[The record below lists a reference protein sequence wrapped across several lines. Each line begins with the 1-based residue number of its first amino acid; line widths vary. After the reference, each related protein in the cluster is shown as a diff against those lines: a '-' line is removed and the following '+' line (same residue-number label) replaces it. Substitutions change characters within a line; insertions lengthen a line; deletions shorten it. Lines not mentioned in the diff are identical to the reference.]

1 MQMLVRDFLTMG
13 DGCAPIKDKF
23 PFKISLINSNQY
35 IFELADSSVMPNLNK
50 NVSIDWIMSVEMFL
64 DAYTTSQL
72 LSNWWEENTEI
83 EYGRLF
89 S

>member
-1 MQMLVRDFLTMG
+1 MPYLKTEQ
-13 DGCAPIKDKF
+13 K
-23 PFKISLINSNQY
+23 NSSQN
-35 IFELADSSVMPNLNK
+35 
-50 NVSIDWIMSVEMFL
+50 IDWIMSVEFFL

-89 S
+89 FEIILYREK

>member
-1 MQMLVRDFLTMG
+1 
-13 DGCAPIKDKF
+13 
-23 PFKISLINSNQY
+23 
-35 IFELADSSVMPNLNK
+35 MPNLNK

-64 DAYTTSQL
+64 DAYTASQL

-89 S
+89 FEIILYREK

>member
-1 MQMLVRDFLTMG
+1 MKT
-13 DGCAPIKDKF
+13 
-23 PFKISLINSNQY
+23 
-35 IFELADSSVMPNLNK
+35 DSSVMPNLNK

-64 DAYTTSQL
+64 DAYTASQL

-89 S
+89 FEIIFVQRK

>member
-1 MQMLVRDFLTMG
+1 
-13 DGCAPIKDKF
+13 
-23 PFKISLINSNQY
+23 
-35 IFELADSSVMPNLNK
+35 MPNLNK

-64 DAYTTSQL
+64 DAYTASQL

-89 S
+89 FEIIFVQRK

>member
-1 MQMLVRDFLTMG
+1 MG